1 MRRSID
7 YLHGKRRVAAELIT
21 LVYIAIIAEI
31 AIATGATYVLFPEL
45 GALSH
50 DIFTRPRGS
59 WARAPFR
66 LVITPVITALL
77 GTFVTRHLPYGYVS
91 VIVTV
96 AGALAIVLGLRSP
109 IAPAISAGLLPLT
122 LGITSWWYPPGIVFG
137 TVLLA
142 LLSTAWKRF
151 AVALPNAI
159 VASPD
164 EDTTPG
170 AESWWPVATL
180 ILLVVI
186 AVTVVEL
193 THLRFVLFPPLV
205 VIGFEMF
212 VHTRRCP
219 WADRIV
225 SLPIVCVLTAA
236 GGFLG
241 RHYLG
246 VGPGASL
253 VAMAWGVLMLRAFDL
268 HVPPA
273 LAVALLPQVMDSPTI
288 LYPVAV
294 GIGTSLM
301 TASFALY
308 CHFARPLLEN

>member
-1 MRRSID
+1 MQRSVD
-7 YLHGKRRVAAELIT
+7 YLHGKRRIAAELIS

-31 AIATGATYVLFPEL
+31 AIATGAIYVLFPEL
-45 GALSH
+45 AALSH

-59 WARAPFR
+59 WARAPFL
-66 LVITPVITALL
+66 LVITPVMTAVL
-77 GTFVTRHLPYGYVS
+77 GTLVTRHLEYGYLS

-96 AGALAIVLGLRSP
+96 AGALAIVLGLDSP
-109 IAPAISAGLLPLT
+109 VAPAISAGLLPLT
-122 LGITSWWYPPGIVFG
+122 LGLKSWWYPPGIVFG
-137 TVLLA
+137 TLLLA
-142 LLSTAWKRF
+142 ILSTIWKQ
-151 AVALPNAI
+151 I
-159 VASPD
+159 VLGTPGGAPPSAD
-164 EDTTPG
+164 EDTEPE
-170 AESWWPVATL
+170 AESWWPIAAL
-180 ILLVVI
+180 MLLVAI
-186 AVTVVEL
+186 AVTIVKF

-219 WADRIV
+219 WAGRIV

-236 GGFLG
+236 GGLLS

-246 VGPGASL
+246 IGPGASL
-253 VAMAWGVLMLRAFDL
+253 VAMAWGILMLRAFDL

-301 TASFALY
+301 TGSFALY
-308 CHFARPLLEN
+308 SRFARPILES

>member
-1 MRRSID
+1 MLRSID
-7 YLHGKRRVAAELIT
+7 YLHGRRRVAAEVIS

-31 AIATGATYVLFPEL
+31 ALATGAIFVLFPEL

-59 WARAPFR
+59 WARAPLL
-66 LVITPVITALL
+66 LVMTPVMTAVI
-77 GTFVTRHLPYGYVS
+77 GTLITRHLPYGYLS
-91 VIVTV
+91 VILTV

-109 IAPAISAGLLPLT
+109 IAPAISAGLLPLI
-122 LGITSWWYPPGIVFG
+122 LGVRSWWYPPGIAFG

-142 LLSTAWKRF
+142 MLSIIWRRF
-151 AVALPNAI
+151 LIAPSNAI
-159 VASPD
+159 GSSAD
-164 EDTTPG
+164 EDTSPG
-170 AESWWPVATL
+170 AESWWPVAAL
-180 ILLVVI
+180 MLLVVI
-186 AVTVVEL
+186 AVAVVEL

-225 SLPIVCVLTAA
+225 SLPIVCTLTAA
-236 GGFLG
+236 GGFACQ
-241 RHYLG
+241 HYLG

-273 LAVALLPQVMDSPTI
+273 LAVALLPQVMNSPTL

-308 CHFARPLLEN
+308 ARFARPLLED

>member
-1 MRRSID
+1 MQRSID
-7 YLHGKRRVAAELIT
+7 YLHGKRRVAAELIS
-21 LVYIAIIAEI
+21 LVYIASIAEI
-31 AIATGATYVLFPEL
+31 AIATGALYVLFPEL

-59 WARAPFR
+59 WARAPLL
-66 LVITPVITALL
+66 LVITPVMTAIL
-77 GTFVTRHLPYGYVS
+77 GTFVTRHLPYGYLS

-96 AGALAIVLGLRSP
+96 AGALTIVLELRSP

-122 LGITSWWYPPGIVFG
+122 LGVTSWWYPPGIVFG

-142 LLSTAWKRF
+142 ILSTAWKRF
-151 AVALPNAI
+151 AIAPPKLAVP
-159 VASPD
+159 SPD
-164 EDTTPG
+164 EDTAPG
-170 AESWWPVATL
+170 AESWWPIIAL
-180 ILLVVI
+180 MFLVVI
-186 AVTVVEL
+186 AVMVVEL

-219 WADRIV
+219 WAGRIV

-236 GGFLG
+236 GGFLC

-253 VAMAWGVLMLRAFDL
+253 VAMAWGVLILRAFDL

-294 GIGTSLM
+294 GIGTTLM

-308 CHFARPLLEN
+308 SRFARPLLEH